1 MVAALFIVIICVA
14 VILICIP
21 PKNQPARPEPQT
33 VQSPAPQKPELNWEN
48 HKVAGISFRNDA
60 VMDLAIPD
68 NDYEYTKKE
77 LIDNFLTDE
86 RVYQYY
92 FNISTVE
99 LIPEPDNPED
109 PNAIK
114 VVFDDHH
121 IGYIK
126 RGSCSRIK
134 KLLTGNQI
142 KQLKGELEGGK
153 YKYVHEIDDGKYEL
167 EKDEAP
173 FFATVRIAIEQEEE
187 GGTP

>member
-1 MVAALFIVIICVA
+1 MVAAIFIVIICLA

-21 PKNQPARPEPQT
+21 TKKQPEQPEPARPQPSAEPK
-33 VQSPAPQKPELNWEN
+33 PALKWEN
-48 HKVAGISFRNDA
+48 HKVAGISYRNDA
-60 VMDLAIPD
+60 VIDLAFP
-68 NDYEYTKKE
+68 NDEYEYTKKE
-77 LIDNFLTDE
+77 LIDNLLTDE

-92 FNISTVE
+92 FSVATVE

-153 YKYVHEIDDGKYEL
+153 YKYVREIDDGKYEL
-167 EKDEAP
+167 EKGEAP